1 MLRNCASKLGRDR
14 TETMCMATV
23 MPVAGSSP
31 LEMDFEFC
39 SFCRN
44 SPTSSCTILLSFQ
57 DGDSRLRP
65 LDAFSSGV
73 VGKVESDSLS
83 RSDDRVGSVFRSC
96 RDELYFSQ
104 LTNIA
109 ELETTCPVFAVFL
122 LKRRVPSL
130 SSKFIPFLTQPFM

>member
-1 MLRNCASKLGRDR
+1 MLPSRDEDR
-14 TETMCMATV
+14 TETTCMATI
-23 MPVAGSSP
+23 MPMAESSP

-39 SFCRN
+39 SFRRN
-44 SPTSSCTILLSFQ
+44 SPTSSRTILFWLQ

-83 RSDDRVGSVFRSC
+83 RSDDRVRFVSRSC

-109 ELETTCPVFAVFL
+109 KLETTCPVFAVFL
-122 LKRRVPSL
+122 LTRRVPSL
-130 SSKFIPFLTQPFM
+130 SSK